1 MRVARHWGL
10 CESNAVCEGIAP
22 HVFTV
27 GEDDQ
32 LTVHV
37 DEVSGDDR
45 PLDPKR
51 GPGMSEEQGLPSLNR
66 RPTPLRTPPISHNR
80 RSRFA
85 APVSGSRWS

>member
-1 MRVARHWGL
+1 MRVAVDWGL

-45 PLDPKR
+45 PLIESAVLACPK
-51 GPGMSEEQGLPSLNR
+51 QA
-66 RPTPLRTPPISHNR
+66 LRLVESAAD
-80 RSRFA
+80 A
-85 APVSGSRWS
+85 APNTPHQP